1 MKKMKSNNSYR
12 LSLKRIRSL
21 RDIELAKAKLDV
33 EIVRTEE
40 TIRSGYR
47 HLINRLTF
55 RNMTSSLIQ
64 EVSTHSNLISK
75 AISASK
81 SYFEKRKKK
90 KKEKEKTH
98 KEEVPIEPEET
109 RENQTKS
116 NAL

>member
-1 MKKMKSNNSYR
+1 MKSNNSNR
-12 LSLKRIRSL
+12 LPLKRIRSL

-33 EIVRTEE
+33 EIMRTEE
-40 TIRSGYR
+40 SIRSGYR

-64 EVSTHSNLISK
+64 EFSTRSDLISK
-75 AISASK
+75 AISAGK
-81 SYFEKRKKK
+81 SLFEKRKKK
-90 KKEKEKTH
+90 KKEKACKQAIPSEQ
-98 KEEVPIEPEET
+98 EVT

>member
-1 MKKMKSNNSYR
+1 MKKMKSNNSSR

-33 EIVRTEE
+33 EIVKTEE
-40 TIRSGYR
+40 TIRYSYR

-55 RNMTSSLIQ
+55 RNMASSLIQ

-81 SYFEKRKKK
+81 SFFEKRKKK
-90 KKEKEKTH
+90 KKEKTH